1 MTKNNPKQEI
11 VTFKVD
17 SSLLEVLKD
26 LPNRSEFIRR
36 SILGALDN
44 VCPLC
49 QGSGVL
55 SPNQKKHWDKFSA
68 DHELTECDSCHEI
81 HLICAHPGSGA
92 E

>member
-1 MTKNNPKQEI
+1 MATSKPKQEI

-17 SSLLEVLKD
+17 NSLLEVLKE

-36 SILGALDN
+36 AILSALDN

-68 DHELTECDSCHEI
+68 DHELAECDDCHEI
-81 HLICAHPGSGA
+81 HLVCSHPGNPGQ
-92 E
+92 